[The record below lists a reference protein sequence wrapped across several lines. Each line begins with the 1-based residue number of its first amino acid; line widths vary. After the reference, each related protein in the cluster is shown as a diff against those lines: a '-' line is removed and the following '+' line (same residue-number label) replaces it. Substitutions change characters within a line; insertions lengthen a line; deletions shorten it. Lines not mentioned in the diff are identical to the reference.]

1 MHLSDRRSIPS
12 NSGSVG
18 DPEGGRPRVD
28 YLSGEGRTSPR
39 HICRVVAFVPIC
51 AQRAWC
57 VGCAGR
63 VGPWL
68 ERQPRSQVAPAS
80 RRRQTQRHAT
90 GADDVHSGN
99 GSCGGTCGDAIR
111 IELRREA
118 LAVNV
123 RRGRDY
129 FAGEKEVGAKN
140 ELSIFATI
148 GPAASLAFL
157 TSTHSGSTTNLP
169 HLTSR
174 SARLS
179 QTSM

>member
-1 MHLSDRRSIPS
+1 MHACALLPFEVSCFIEEPRRPGAHH
-12 NSGSVG
+12 SGSRRGHCEYEFIIVG
-18 DPEGGRPRVD
+18 SQAILGPIPYPPDVFKFSAEADIYRV
-28 YLSGEGRTSPR
+28 P
-39 HICRVVAFVPIC
+39 AN
-51 AQRAWC
+51 C
-57 VGCAGR
+57 V
-63 VGPWL
+63 
-68 ERQPRSQVAPAS
+68 
-80 RRRQTQRHAT
+80 
-90 GADDVHSGN
+90 
-99 GSCGGTCGDAIR
+99 
-111 IELRREA
+111 
-118 LAVNV
+118 V

-129 FAGEKEVGAKN
+129 FAGEKEVGARN